1 MNYKH
6 LIFTATVIGS
16 IAACST
22 SKKTTKASEPITMAE
37 PAIDLDTIKI
47 LAEEPPKKNIYQAT
61 HTKSNDIIHTKLWV
75 SFDWQK
81 SQLMGK
87 AELLVKPYFYPTN
100 MLYLNARGMDIKSV
114 SVSRMVFNQGTIIE
128 KGKKKSVQTESYVP
142 QTSSYKYDHDSIK
155 IDLGS
160 VYTKDDK
167 YTVTI
172 EYISKPNELREGG
185 SGAISSDKGLYFINP
200 TGTDPNKMPQIW
212 TQGETQSNSAWFPT
226 IDNPTEKMTNE
237 IYMTV
242 DDKYTTLSNG
252 LLTDSKK
259 NADGTRTDHWVMDL
273 PHAPYLV
280 MMGVGEFKK
289 VTDEPWNGKEIS
301 YYVEKE
307 YEPHA
312 KAIFGKTKKMIEFYS
327 NRLGVAYPWQ
337 KYAQIVARDYVSGA
351 MENTTATLHGDFICY
366 QTTRE
371 IIDGAKGESTIAH
384 ELFHQWFGDLASCE
398 SWSNL
403 TLNESFATYGEYLWE
418 EFEYGRDAADDHHAG
433 SRFGYFAQ
441 SNQKQVD
448 LVRFD
453 YEEREDMFDA
463 FSYNKGGQILH
474 MLRKYVGD
482 DAFFTSLK
490 LYLEK
495 NKFKTAEAHDLRLA
509 FEEVTGEDLNWFFNE
524 WYYAKGHPEL
534 NIIKDYNETTKK
546 LKIDILQ
553 TQDFKIAPIYKLPI
567 YIDIYAGG
575 KKERKRVW
583 IDGVK
588 SVFTFDLESKPDL
601 VNIDAERQLL
611 AKIEYQKGY
620 EKTKDEY
627 IFQYKHA
634 PLWGDRDE
642 AIDYFKEH
650 MDDKAI
656 VDLMKSIA
664 QNDPWRKFRADA
676 INSLSEVAKDKE
688 AELKPLFISISEKDA
703 NTKVRAAA
711 IKALAANYKG
721 DDLNALYEKAL
732 NEQSY
737 AIVSEGFDAIAK
749 NNPELAMKK
758 AVALENEP
766 SKEIIYSIADLYSKN
781 GTDENHAYFKKVK
794 KHFSGFE
801 LMAYGNIYGKFLKR
815 CTKPETAIDGAK
827 ELAKVG
833 ATDSKYV
840 KYAAQKVMKDNLLNV
855 WQDKEDKLKAKIEK
869 AKTDATVGDV
879 TKMTEELKTVSDTKK
894 QILDLYNSIKK

>member
-6 LIFTATVIGS
+6 LLLPAVIIGF
-16 IAACST
+16 IAACSSTKKT
-22 SKKTTKASEPITMAE
+22 SKTTDTITMAE
-37 PAIDLDTIKI
+37 PAIDLDTIRV
-47 LAEEPPKKNIYQAT
+47 LAEEPAKKKIYQAT
-61 HTKSNDIIHTKLWV
+61 ITKTNDIIHTKLWV
-75 SFDWQK
+75 NFDWQK
-81 SQLMGK
+81 SQLNGK
-87 AELLVKPYFYPTN
+87 AELLIKPYFYPTS

-114 SVSRMVFNQGTIIE
+114 AVAKMKVTQATGMN
-128 KGKKKSVQTESYVP
+128 KGKKVP
-142 QTSSYKYDHDSIK
+142 VYIENFVAQESSYKYENDSLK
-155 IDLGS
+155 IDLKNS
-160 VYTKDDK
+160 YTKDDK

-172 EYISKPNELREGG
+172 EYVAKPNELKSGG
-185 SGAISSDKGLYFINP
+185 SSAISDDKGLYFINP
-200 TGTDPNKMPQIW
+200 TGSDPDKMPQIW
-212 TQGETQSNSAWFPT
+212 TQGETQSNSVWFPT
-226 IDNPTEKMTNE
+226 LDNPTEKMTNE

-252 LLTDSKK
+252 LLADSKK
-259 NADGTRTDHWVMDL
+259 NTDGTRTDHWVMDL

-280 MMGVGEFKK
+280 MMAVGEYKK

-327 NRLGVAYPWQ
+327 NKLGVAYPWQ

-384 ELFHQWFGDLASCE
+384 ELFHQWFGDYASCE

-418 EFEYGRDAADDHHAG
+418 EFEYGRDAADDHSAS

-441 SNQKQVD
+441 AGQKQVD

-463 FSYNKGGQILH
+463 FSYNKGGQIIH

-482 DAFFTSLK
+482 DAFFASLK

-495 NKFKTAEAHDLRLA
+495 NKFNTAEAHNLRLA

-524 WYYAKGHPEL
+524 WYYAKGHPVL
-534 NIIKDYNETTKK
+534 DIKKTYDAATKK
-546 LKIDILQ
+546 LKIDITQ
-553 TQDFKIAPIYKLPI
+553 QQDFKVAPLYKLPV
-567 YIDIYAGG
+567 YIDIYADG
-575 KKERKRVW
+575 KKERSRIW
-583 IDGVK
+583 IDDVK
-588 SVFTFDLESKPDL
+588 NTFTFDVNSTPEL
-601 VNIDAERQLL
+601 VNFDGERQLL
-611 AKIEYQKGY
+611 AKTTYL
-620 EKTKDEY
+620 KTKEEY
-627 IFQYKHA
+627 IFQYKNA
-634 PLWGDRDE
+634 ALWGDRDE
-642 AIDYFKEH
+642 ALEYFTDH
-650 MDDKAI
+650 MSDKVI
-656 VDLMKSIA
+656 FDLMKSIA
-664 QNDPWRKFRADA
+664 QNDPWKKFRQDA
-676 INSLSEVAKDKE
+676 VNALSEVAKDKE

-711 IKALAANYKG
+711 IKALSTNYKG
-721 DDLNALYEKAL
+721 EDLNALYEKAL

-749 NNPELAMKK
+749 INPELAMKK

-781 GTDENHAYFKKVK
+781 GTDENHAYFKNVK
-794 KHFSGFE
+794 KYFNGFE

-815 CTKPETAIDGAK
+815 CTKPETAIEGAK
-827 ELAKVG
+827 ELAKMG
-833 ATDSKYV
+833 ASDSKYV
-840 KYAAQKVMKDNLLNV
+840 KYAAQKVMKDNLVKV
-855 WQDKEDKLKAKIEK
+855 WQDKEDKLKTTINSTATSAEDK
-869 AKTDATVGDV
+869 AKA
-879 TKMTEELKTVSDTKK
+879 TEELKTVSDTKT

>member
-1 MNYKH
+1 MNFKH
-6 LIFTATVIGS
+6 LLFATVIFGF
-16 IAACST
+16 IAACSS
-22 SKKTTKASEPITMAE
+22 SKKTASSSVTIVEPS
-37 PAIDLDTIKI
+37 IDLDTIRV
-47 LAEEPPKKNIYQAT
+47 LAEETPKKKIYQAT
-61 HTKSNDIIHTKLWV
+61 ETKSSDIVHTKLWV

-81 SQLMGK
+81 SHLIGK
-87 AELLVKPYFYPTN
+87 AELHVKPYFYSTN

-114 SVSRMVFNQGTIIE
+114 KLAE
-128 KGKKKSVQTESYVP
+128 KVTKELPIKKSSKSVITEDVFTEKP
-142 QTSSYKYDHDSIK
+142 VTYKYENDSIK
-155 IDLGS
+155 INLGKE
-160 VYTKDDK
+160 YTSKES
-167 YTVTI
+167 YYVTI
-172 EYISKPNELREGG
+172 EYISKPNELKQGG
-185 SGAISSDKGLYFINP
+185 SSAISDDRGLYFINP
-200 TGTDPNKMPQIW
+200 LGTDPNKMPQIW

-226 IDNPTEKMTNE
+226 IDNPTEKMTDE

-242 DDKYTTLSNG
+242 DDKYITLSNG

-280 MMGVGEFKK
+280 MMGVGEYKK

-312 KAIFGKTKKMIEFYS
+312 KAIFGKTKKMVEFYS
-327 NRLGVAYPWQ
+327 TKLGVPYPWQ

-351 MENTTATLHGDFICY
+351 MENTSATLHGDFVCY

-418 EFEYGRDAADDHHAG
+418 EFEYGRDDADDHHAV
-433 SRFGYFAQ
+433 SRFWYFAQ

-453 YEEREDMFDA
+453 YDEREDMFDA

-482 DAFFTSLK
+482 DAFFASLK

-509 FEEVTGEDLNWFFNE
+509 FEETTGEDLNWFFNE
-524 WYYAKGHPEL
+524 WFFAKGHPEL
-534 NIIKDYNETTKK
+534 AIQKTYDATTKK
-546 LKIDILQ
+546 LKIEITQ
-553 TQDFKIAPIYKLPI
+553 QQDFNVSPLYKLPI
-567 YIDIYAGG
+567 FIDIYSGG
-575 KKERKRVW
+575 KKERKHIW
-583 IDGVK
+583 IDDVK
-588 SVFTFDLESKPDL
+588 NVFTFDVALNPDL

-611 AKIEYQKGY
+611 AGIDYT
-620 EKTKDEY
+620 KTKDEY
-627 IFQYKHA
+627 VFQYKNA

-642 AIDYFKEH
+642 ALTYFKNH
-650 MDDKAI
+650 LDDNL
-656 VDLMKSIA
+656 VYELVKSIA
-664 QNDPWRKFRADA
+664 QNDPWKKFRSDA
-676 INSLSEVAKDKE
+676 ITVLSEKSKDKE
-688 AELKPLFISISEKDA
+688 VELKPLFISIYNKDV
-703 NTKVRAAA
+703 NTRVRAAA
-711 IKALAANYKG
+711 IKALSANYKG
-721 DDLNALYEKAL
+721 EDLNALYENAL
-732 NEQSY
+732 TEQSY

-749 NNPELAMKK
+749 VNPELAMKK
-758 AVALENEP
+758 AVVLENEP
-766 SKEIIYSIADLYSKN
+766 AKEIIYSITNLYVKN

-794 KHFSGFE
+794 NQFSGFE
-801 LMAYGNIYGKFLKR
+801 LMTYGKFLKR
-815 CTKPETAIDGAK
+815 CTKPETIIDGAK
-827 ELAKVG
+827 EIAKMG
-833 ATDSKYV
+833 ASDNKYV

-855 WQDKEDKLKAKIEK
+855 WQDKEDKLTDKIEK
-869 AKTDATVGDV
+869 AKKDTSTNSVSDINA
-879 TKMTEELKTVSDTKK
+879 MSEELKIISDTKK
-894 QILDLYNSIKK
+894 QILELYNSIKK

>member
-6 LIFTATVIGS
+6 LIFTATVFGS
-16 IAACST
+16 IAACSA
-22 SKKTTKASEPITMAE
+22 SKKTTKTAEPVTIAE
-37 PAIDLDTIKI
+37 PAIDLDTIKVI
-47 LAEEPPKKNIYQAT
+47 AEEPPKKKIYQAT
-61 HTKSNDIIHTKLWV
+61 TTKSSDIIHTKLWV

-81 SQLMGK
+81 SQLIGK
-87 AELLVKPYFYPTN
+87 AELKVKPYFYATN

-114 SVSRMVFNQGTIIE
+114 SVSKISVTQATGMN
-128 KGKKKSVQTESYVP
+128 KGKKIPVYIENLVLQSN
-142 QTSSYKYDHDSIK
+142 SSYKYENDSLK

-160 VYTKDDK
+160 VYTKDDT
-167 YTVTI
+167 YNVTI
-172 EYISKPNELREGG
+172 EYIAKPNELKKGG
-185 SGAISSDKGLYFINP
+185 SGAITDDKGLYFINP
-200 TGTDPNKMPQIW
+200 TGSDPDKMPQIW

-226 IDNPTEKMTNE
+226 IDNPTEKMTDE
-237 IYMTV
+237 IYITV

-259 NADGTRTDHWVMDL
+259 NADGSRTDHWNMDL

-280 MMGVGEFKK
+280 MMAVGEFKK
-289 VTDEPWNGKEIS
+289 ITDEPWNGKEVS

-327 NRLGVAYPWQ
+327 TKLGVPYAWP
-337 KYAQIVARDYVSGA
+337 KYSQIVVRDYVSGA
-351 MENTTATLHGDFICY
+351 MENTSATLHGDFVCY

-371 IIDGAKGESTIAH
+371 TIDGAKGEGTIAH

-418 EFEYGRDAADDHHAG
+418 EFENGRDAADDHHAS

-453 YEEREDMFDA
+453 YAEREDMFDA

-482 DAFFTSLK
+482 DAFFASLK

-509 FEEVTGEDLNWFFNE
+509 FEETTGEDLNWFFNE
-524 WYYAKGHPEL
+524 WYFAKGHPEL
-534 NIIKDYNETTKK
+534 DIKKSYDASTKK
-546 LKIDILQ
+546 LKLEITQ
-553 TQDFKIAPIYKLPI
+553 SQDFKVCPLYKLPV
-567 YIDIYAGG
+567 YIDIYVNG
-575 KKERKRVW
+575 KTTRQRIW
-583 IDGVK
+583 IDDVK
-588 SVFTFDLESKPDL
+588 NTFTFDVPSNPDL
-601 VNIDAERQLL
+601 VNFDAERQLL
-611 AKIEYQKGY
+611 AKTSYD
-620 EKTKDEY
+620 KTKEEY
-627 IFQYKHA
+627 FFQYKNA
-634 PLWGDRDE
+634 PLWGDRE
-642 AIDYFKEH
+642 ESLDYFTDH
-650 MDDKAI
+650 MDDKATFDI
-656 VDLMKSIA
+656 VKTIA
-664 QNDPWRKFRADA
+664 QNDPWRKFRSEA
-676 INSLSEVAKDKE
+676 INALSEVAKDKE
-688 AELKPLFISISEKDA
+688 TELKPLFVSISEKDA

-711 IKALAANYKG
+711 IKALSFNYKG
-721 DDLNALYEKAL
+721 ADLDALYEKAL

-758 AVALENEP
+758 ALALENEP
-766 SKEIIYSIADLYSKN
+766 SKEIIYSIADLYAKN
-781 GTDENHAYFKKVK
+781 GTDENHVYFKKVK
-794 KHFSGFE
+794 KQFSGFE

-827 ELAKVG
+827 ELAKMG
-833 ATDSKYV
+833 ASDSKYV
-840 KYAAQKVMKDNLLNV
+840 KYAAQKVMKDNLVNV

>member
-6 LIFTATVIGS
+6 ILFATTIFGFV
-16 IAACST
+16 AACST
-22 SKKTTKASEPITMAE
+22 SKKTTKASDSPITISE
-37 PAIDLDTIKI
+37 PAIDLDTIKV
-47 LAEEPPKKNIYQAT
+47 LADEAPKKKIYQAT
-61 HTKSNDIIHTKLWV
+61 ETKSSDIIHTKLWV

-81 SQLMGK
+81 SHLIGK
-87 AELLVKPYFYPTN
+87 AEIQVKPYFYPSN
-100 MLYLNARGMDIKSV
+100 MLYLNARGMEIKSV
-114 SVSRMVFNQGTIIE
+114 KLAE
-128 KGKKKSVQTESYVP
+128 KQAKELPIKKGAKSVITEDVFTEKP
-142 QTSSYKYDHDSIK
+142 VTYKYENDSIK
-155 IDLGS
+155 INLGKE
-160 VYTKDDK
+160 YTSKET
-167 YTVTI
+167 YYITI
-172 EYISKPNELREGG
+172 DYISKPNELKSGG
-185 SGAISSDKGLYFINP
+185 SSAISDDKGLYFINP
-200 TGTDPNKMPQIW
+200 TGKDPNKMPQIW
-212 TQGETQSNSAWFPT
+212 TQGETQSNCTWFPT
-226 IDNPTEKMTNE
+226 IDNPNEKMTNE

-259 NADGTRTDHWVMDL
+259 NTDGTRTDHWMMDL

-327 NRLGVAYPWQ
+327 TRLGVAYPWQ

-351 MENTTATLHGDFICY
+351 MENTTATLHGDFVCY

-433 SRFGYFAQ
+433 SRYGYFAQ

-453 YEEREDMFDA
+453 YAEREDMFDA

-482 DAFFTSLK
+482 DAFFASLK

-509 FEEVTGEDLNWFFNE
+509 FEETTGEDLNWFFNE
-524 WYYAKGHPEL
+524 WYFAKGHPEL
-534 NIIKDYNETTKK
+534 EVKKSYDPSTKK
-546 LKIDILQ
+546 LKIDITQ
-553 TQDFKIAPIYKLPI
+553 KQDFKVSPLYKLPI
-567 YIDIYAGG
+567 YIDIYSGE
-575 KKERKRVW
+575 KKERKLIW
-583 IDGVK
+583 IDDVK
-588 SVFTFDLESKPDL
+588 NSYTFDVSSNPEL
-601 VNIDAERQLL
+601 VNIDAEHQLL
-611 AKIEYQKGY
+611 AKMDYT
-620 EKTKDEY
+620 KTKEEY
-627 IFQYKHA
+627 VFQYKNA
-634 PLWGDRDE
+634 KLWGDRE
-642 AIDYFKEH
+642 ESINYFKDH
-650 MDDKAI
+650 MNETD
-656 VDLMKSIA
+656 VFELVKSIA
-664 QNDPWRKFRADA
+664 QNDPWRKFRSDA
-676 INSLSEVAKDKE
+676 LAILSENGKE
-688 AELKPLFISISEKDA
+688 KELELKPLFISISEKDS
-703 NTKVRAAA
+703 NTRVRAAA
-711 IKALAANYKG
+711 IKALASNFKG

-732 NEQSY
+732 LEQSY

-749 NNPELAMKK
+749 VNPELAMKK

-766 SKEIIYSIADLYSKN
+766 SKEIIYSIADLYAKN

-794 KHFSGFE
+794 NQFNGFE

-815 CTKPETAIDGAK
+815 CTKPETAIDGAN
-827 ELAKVG
+827 EIAKIG
-833 ATDSKYV
+833 TTDSKYV

-855 WQDKEDKLKAKIEK
+855 WQDKEDKLTAKIEK
-869 AKTDATVGDV
+869 AKKENQDV
-879 TKMTEELKTVSDTKK
+879 TSMTADLKIISDTKK
-894 QILDLYNSIKK
+894 QILELYNSIKK

>member
-6 LIFTATVIGS
+6 LLFPAIIIGF
-16 IAACST
+16 IAACSST
-22 SKKTTKASEPITMAE
+22 KKTTKTNEPVTMAE
-37 PAIDLDTIKI
+37 PAIDLDTIRV
-47 LAEEPPKKNIYQAT
+47 LAEEPPKKKIYQAT
-61 HTKSNDIIHTKLWV
+61 NTISNDIIHTKLWV

-81 SQLMGK
+81 SQLIGK

-100 MLYLNARGMDIKSV
+100 MLYLNARGMEIKSV
-114 SVSRMVFNQGTIIE
+114 KGSALVYKAIIAK
-128 KGKKKSVQTESYVP
+128 KGQKIKEEDSYTAIP
-142 QTSSYKYDHDSIK
+142 LNINYTYSNDSIR
-155 IDLGS
+155 IDLGKTL
-160 VYTKDDK
+160 TKEEK
-167 YTVTI
+167 YKIEI
-172 EYISKPNELREGG
+172 EYIAKPNELKEGG
-185 SGAISSDKGLYFINP
+185 SGAITSDKGLYFINP
-200 TGTDPNKMPQIW
+200 TGKDPDKMPQIW
-212 TQGETQSNSAWFPT
+212 TQGETQSNSVWFPT
-226 IDNPTEKMTNE
+226 IDNPTEKMTDE

-242 DDKYTTLSNG
+242 DDKHTTLSNG

-259 NADGTRTDHWVMDL
+259 NEDGSRTDHWVMDL

-312 KAIFGKTKKMIEFYS
+312 KAIFGKTKKMVEFYS
-327 NRLGVAYPWQ
+327 TRLGVPYPWQ

-351 MENTTATLHGDFICY
+351 MENTTATLHGDFVCY

-433 SRFGYFAQ
+433 SRYGYFAQ
-441 SNQKQVD
+441 AGQKQVD

-453 YEEREDMFDA
+453 YAEREDMFDA

-482 DAFFTSLK
+482 DAFFASLK

-509 FEEVTGEDLNWFFNE
+509 FEETTGEDLNWFFNE
-524 WYYAKGHPEL
+524 WYYAKGHPDL
-534 NIIKDYNETTKK
+534 DIKKSYDATTKK
-546 LKIDILQ
+546 LKLEITQ
-553 TQDFKIAPIYKLPI
+553 QQDFKVAPLYKLPI

-575 KKERKRVW
+575 KKERKHIW
-583 IDGVK
+583 INDVK
-588 SVFTFDLESKPDL
+588 NTFTFDVASNPDL
-601 VNIDAERQLL
+601 VNFDAEKQLL
-611 AKIEYQKGY
+611 AKTTFD
-620 EKTKDEY
+620 KTKEEY
-627 IFQYKHA
+627 IFQYKNA

-642 AIDYFKEH
+642 ALDYFKDH
-650 MDDKAI
+650 MNEKEI
-656 VDLMKSIA
+656 FDLVKSIA
-664 QNDPWRKFRADA
+664 QNDPWKKFRTEA
-676 INSLSEVAKDKE
+676 INLLSDKAKDKE

-711 IKALAANYKG
+711 IKALSTNYKG
-721 DDLNALYEKAL
+721 EDLNTLYEKAL

-749 NNPELAMKK
+749 LNPELAMKK
-758 AVALENEP
+758 ALNLENEP
-766 SKEIIYSIADLYSKN
+766 SKEIIYSIADLYAKN
-781 GTDENHAYFKKVK
+781 GTDENHAYFIKVK
-794 KHFSGFE
+794 KYFNGFE

-827 ELAKVG
+827 ELAKIG
-833 ATDSKYV
+833 TTDSKYV

-879 TKMTEELKTVSDTKK
+879 TKMTEELKIVSDTKK

>member
-6 LIFTATVIGS
+6 ILFPVSVLAFAI
-16 IAACST
+16 ACSS
-22 SKKTTKASEPITMAE
+22 SKKTTTAAATPTILAE
-37 PAIDLDTIKI
+37 PAIDLDTIRV
-47 LAEEPPKKNIYQAT
+47 LAEEPPKKQVYRAT
-61 HTKSNDIIHTKLWV
+61 NTKSSDIIHTKLWV

-81 SQLMGK
+81 SQMLGK
-87 AELLVKPYFYPTN
+87 AEILAKPYFYPTN

-114 SVSRMVFNQGTIIE
+114 AVERMVFVQATAME
-128 KGKKKSVQTESYVP
+128 KGHKKSVSSESFVP
-142 QTSSYKYDHDSIK
+142 QTSSYKYENDSLK

-167 YTVTI
+167 YKVTI
-172 EYISKPNELREGG
+172 EYLAKPNELKKGG
-185 SGAISSDKGLYFINP
+185 SGAISDDKGLYFINP
-200 TGTDPNKMPQIW
+200 TGSDPDKMPQIW

-259 NADGTRTDHWVMDL
+259 NADGTRTDHWKMDL

-280 MMGVGEFKK
+280 MMAVGEFKK

-312 KAIFGKTKKMIEFYS
+312 KAIFGKTKKMVEFYS
-327 NRLGVAYPWQ
+327 NKLGVPYAWP
-337 KYAQIVARDYVSGA
+337 KYSQIVVRDYVSGA

-418 EFEYGRDAADDHHAG
+418 EFEYGRDAADDHHAA

-441 SNQKQVD
+441 SGQKQVD

-453 YEEREDMFDA
+453 YAEREDMFDA

-482 DAFFTSLK
+482 DAFFASLK
-490 LYLEK
+490 LYLER

-534 NIIKDYNETTKK
+534 DVKKTYDPATKK
-546 LKIDILQ
+546 LKIDIEQ
-553 TQDFKIAPIYKLPI
+553 QQDFKVCPLYKLPI

-575 KKERKRVW
+575 KKERQRVW
-583 IDGVK
+583 IDDVK
-588 SVFTFDLESKPDL
+588 NSFTFDVASTPDL
-601 VNIDAERQLL
+601 VNVDAERQLL
-611 AKIEYQKGY
+611 AKMAYD
-620 EKTKDEY
+620 KTKEEY
-627 IFQYKHA
+627 VFQFKNA

-642 AIDYFKEH
+642 ALDYFKNH
-650 MDDKAI
+650 MDDKVI
-656 VDLMKSIA
+656 FDLVKSAA
-664 QNDPWRKFRADA
+664 QNDPWRKFRSDA
-676 INSLSEVAKDKE
+676 IELLSEHAKDKE
-688 AELKPLFISISEKDA
+688 AELKPLLISISEKDA

-711 IKALAANYKG
+711 IKALAANYTG
-721 DDLNALYEKAL
+721 ADLNALYEKAL

-749 NNPELAMKK
+749 TNPELAMKK
-758 AVALENEP
+758 AKALENEM

-781 GTDENHAYFKKVK
+781 GTDENHEYFKKVK
-794 KHFSGFE
+794 KQFSGFE
-801 LMAYGNIYGKFLKR
+801 LLAYGNIYGKYLKR
-815 CTKPETAIDGAK
+815 ATNPAVAIDGAK
-827 ELAKVG
+827 EIAKLG
-833 ATDSKYV
+833 ASDSKYV
-840 KYAAQKVMKDNLLNV
+840 KYAAQKVMKDNLVNV
-855 WQDKEDKLKAKIEK
+855 WQDKEDKLNAKIER
-869 AKTDATVGDV
+869 AKKENQDV
-879 TKMTEELKTVSDTKK
+879 TAMTAELKTVSDTKK
-894 QILDLYNSIKK
+894 QIVELYNSIKK